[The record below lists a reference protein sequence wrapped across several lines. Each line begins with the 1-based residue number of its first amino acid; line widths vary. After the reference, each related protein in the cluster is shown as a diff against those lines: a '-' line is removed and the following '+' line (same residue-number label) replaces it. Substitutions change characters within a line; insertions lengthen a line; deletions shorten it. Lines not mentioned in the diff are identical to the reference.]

1 MRDEA
6 VLDRPKTYTGET
18 FSMMSILRHLAI
30 PALLSAGIVAP
41 FTGLTVVTAAHAS
54 EIKHVVNNIPV
65 TSYDIARR
73 SAFMKL
79 QRRNGNASDAMI
91 EQALQMSEVA
101 RLRINIPDK
110 QVDEAYA
117 RFASGNKLGVAQL
130 DQILAQSGV
139 TKQHFKDYI
148 RAQIGWNQALG
159 ARARAEGRISE
170 QDAVQRMLQKGGQ
183 KPTATEYMLQQV
195 IFVLPASERKTRMG
209 ARKREAEA
217 MRARFNGCDT
227 TREFAKGLIDVTV
240 RDLGRIVAPEL
251 PPDWEA
257 PIKATQPGK
266 ATPVRETD
274 RGVEFI
280 GICSTREISDDRVA
294 RMVFQNEAAEDG
306 KVDELAKKYMDELRK
321 NARIVNR

>member
-1 MRDEA
+1 
-6 VLDRPKTYTGET
+6 
-18 FSMMSILRHLAI
+18 MMSTLRRLAI
-30 PALLSAGIVAP
+30 PALLTVGFAAP
-41 FTGLTVVTAAHAS
+41 LTTMPFATAAHAS
-54 EIKHVVNNIPV
+54 EIKYVVNNIPV

-73 SAFMKL
+73 GAFMKL
-79 QRRNGNASDAMI
+79 QRRSGSASDAMI
-91 EQALQMSEVA
+91 EQALQMAEVA
-101 RLRINIPDK
+101 RLRIKIPDK

-117 RFASGNKLGVAQL
+117 RFASGNKLPVAQL

-148 RAQIGWNQALG
+148 RAQIGWNQALA
-159 ARARAEGRISE
+159 ARARSEGRMSE
-170 QDAVQRMLQKGGQ
+170 QDAVKRMLEQGGQ
-183 KPTATEYMLQQV
+183 KPTATEYLLQQV
-195 IFVLPASERKTRMG
+195 IFVVPAGDRKTQM
-209 ARKREAEA
+209 AKRKREAEA

-251 PPDWEA
+251 PPEWEK
-257 PIKATQPGK
+257 PIKAGQPGQ

-280 GICSTREISDDRVA
+280 GICSAREVSDDRVA

-306 KVDELAKKYMDELRK
+306 KVDELSKKYMEELRK
-321 NARIVNR
+321 NARIINR